1 MSTNEV
7 IRKEAVQIA
16 NEIDRNASA
25 LELDLQEVEARKVE
39 IEAKLH
45 SAKLSLKRLSNF
57 HSEDGGDFQCPR
69 CWISNEARS
78 SLTPILGTDS
88 EDIFK
93 CKVCG
98 YQISIPF

>member
-1 MSTNEV
+1 MSTNEL
-7 IRKEAVQIA
+7 IQQAAIQIA
-16 NEIDRNASA
+16 NDIDRNASA
-25 LELDLQEVEARKVE
+25 LELDLRKVEDRKAE

-69 CWISNEARS
+69 CWISNETRS

-88 EDIFK
+88 EDIFR
-93 CKVCG
+93 CRVCNFK
-98 YQISIPF
+98 ISVPF

>member
-1 MSTNEV
+1 MSTNEH
-7 IRKEAVQIA
+7 IQQAAIQIA
-16 NEIDRNASA
+16 NDINRNASA
-25 LELDLQEVEARKVE
+25 LELDLREIEDRKAE

-98 YQISIPF
+98 YQISIPL

>member
-1 MSTNEV
+1 MSTNEF
-7 IRKEAVQIA
+7 IQKEAIKIA

-25 LELDLQEVEARKVE
+25 LELDLRE
-39 IEAKLH
+39 IETRKAEIKAKLH

-57 HSEDGGDFQCPR
+57 HPEDGGDFQCPR
-69 CWISNEARS
+69 CWISNETRS

-98 YQISIPF
+98 YKISIPL

>member
-16 NEIDRNASA
+16 NEIDRSASA
-25 LELDLQEVEARKVE
+25 LELDLQEVEARKAE

-98 YQISIPF
+98 YKISIPF

>member
-1 MSTNEV
+1 MSTNEL
-7 IRKEAVQIA
+7 IQQAAIQIV
-16 NEIDRNASA
+16 NDINRNVSA
-25 LELDLQEVEARKVE
+25 LELDLREIEARKAE

-69 CWISNEARS
+69 CWISNETRS

-88 EDIFK
+88 ENIFR

-98 YQISIPF
+98 YKISIPF

>member
-1 MSTNEV
+1 MSTNEL
-7 IRKEAVQIA
+7 IQQAAIQIV
-16 NEIDRNASA
+16 NDINRNVSA
-25 LELDLQEVEARKVE
+25 LELDLREIEARKAE

-69 CWISNEARS
+69 CWISNETRS

-88 EDIFK
+88 ENIFRGRVGNFK
-93 CKVCG
+93 
-98 YQISIPF
+98 ISIPF